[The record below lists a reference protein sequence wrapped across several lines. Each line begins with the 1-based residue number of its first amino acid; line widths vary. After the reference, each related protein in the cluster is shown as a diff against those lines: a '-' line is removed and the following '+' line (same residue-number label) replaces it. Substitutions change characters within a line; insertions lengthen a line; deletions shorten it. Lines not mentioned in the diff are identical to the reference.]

1 MHLGTDYT
9 ENKFASFTFNKDFQ
23 KPTRLFYQAEQQ
35 PMNLLATLEVKAE
48 RRFGWSGHICAWKAK
63 LGTLFLGVIILC
75 LVMTS
80 YILTRDQH
88 RLLLTPSPFQ
98 HSTNNEEFPEL
109 DSAEIEGG
117 TDGQS
122 SPFNWLERTNYATSE
137 LLIETSDS
145 KLQLMP
151 RRLPALED
159 LVKQEAHIFSVIPR
173 KFLQNVKNHCW
184 YTRYTGTASM
194 DPYKKNA
201 YFLHTKHFQTISDY
215 LRKAI
220 WKHLRHHGDEHYRLR
235 CLPYFYIIGQPK
247 CGTTDL
253 YNRLRLHPE
262 VSFSIVKEPHWWTR
276 KRFGH
281 LKVNNFHMLKNMRK
295 YNNLEA
301 PVRGSAAGIIQP
313 WNGFH
318 DRYLIE
324 DYLDLFDL
332 AAYQIQSQIAN
343 SSAEQ
348 PIKSNMVIGEASAS
362 TMWDNNA
369 WQNFYGR
376 TVNGEPPY
384 LIQDFL
390 HAVLPAAK
398 LIVILRDPVERL
410 YSDYLY
416 FISANKSVEDFHEKV
431 KDSLQIFDGC
441 LMHSSLRSCVYN
453 STVNSAMPVRLQIGL
468 YAVFLWDWFAVFNQ
482 NQFLILRLEEHAAD
496 LKKSLRRVFEFL
508 NLGNL
513 TEQQE
518 AAIINKPA
526 SNTRRPKDRSL
537 GPMLPETR
545 RILEDFYGPFNE
557 KLALLLNDDS
567 FLWEK

>member
-1 MHLGTDYT
+1 MLSGTDLT

-23 KPTRLFYQAEQQ
+23 KPPRLFYEAEQQ

-48 RRFGWSGHICAWKAK
+48 RRFGWSGHIFAWKAK

-75 LVMTS
+75 LVMAS
-80 YILTRDQH
+80 YILTRDQQ

-98 HSTNNEEFPEL
+98 YSTTTNNEEFPEM
-109 DSAEIEGG
+109 DSAEIESD
-117 TDGQS
+117 TDGLS
-122 SPFNWLERTNYATSE
+122 LPLNWLERTNYLTSE
-137 LLIETSDS
+137 LIIETSDS

-151 RRLPALED
+151 RRLPRWDD

-184 YTRYTGTASM
+184 YTRYTGTAST
-194 DPYKKNA
+194 DPYKNNA
-201 YFLHTKHFQTISDY
+201 YFLHTKHFQTIFDY
-215 LRKAI
+215 LKKVI
-220 WKHLRHHGDEHYRLR
+220 WKHLQRRGDEHYRLR

-276 KRFGH
+276 KRFG
-281 LKVNNFHMLKNMRK
+281 
-295 YNNLEA
+295 
-301 PVRGSAAGIIQP
+301 IIQP

-318 DRYLIE
+318 DRYLVE

-332 AAYQIQSQIAN
+332 AAHQIQSQIAN

-348 PIKSNMVIGEASAS
+348 QINSNMVIGEASAS

-376 TVNGEPPY
+376 TANSEPPY

-398 LIVILRDPVERL
+398 LIVMLRDPVERL

-453 STVNSAMPVRLQIGL
+453 CTVNSAMPVRLQIGL
-468 YAVFLWDWFAVFNQ
+468 YAVFVWDWYAVFNR

-496 LKKSLRRVFEFL
+496 LKNSMRRVFDFL

-513 TEQQE
+513 TEQLE
-518 AAIINKPA
+518 AAIINNPA
-526 SNTRRPKDRSL
+526 SNTRRPKDKSL

-557 KLALLLNDDS
+557 KLALLLDDDS

>member
-1 MHLGTDYT
+1 MHPGSDRI
-9 ENKFASFTFNKDFQ
+9 ENKLASFTCNKGYQ
-23 KPTRLFYQAEQQ
+23 KLPPLFHEAQRQ
-35 PMNLLATLEVKAE
+35 PMKLLATLEIKAE
-48 RRFGWSGHICAWKAK
+48 RRFGWSGYIFTWKAK
-63 LGTLFLGVIILC
+63 HGTLFLGVIILC
-75 LVMTS
+75 LVMAS
-80 YILTRDQH
+80 YILTRDQQK
-88 RLLLTPSPFQ
+88 LLLTPSPFQ
-98 HSTNNEEFPEL
+98 YSTTTNNEESPEL
-109 DSAEIEGG
+109 DSAEIEG
-117 TDGQS
+117 DADS
-122 SPFNWLERTNYATSE
+122 SPFNWLERISYATPE
-137 LLIETSDS
+137 LFTETSDS
-145 KLQLMP
+145 KPQLMP
-151 RRLPALED
+151 RRLPGRED
-159 LVKQEAHIFSVIPR
+159 LVKQEAHIFSVIPQ

-184 YTRYTGTASM
+184 YTRYTGTAST

-201 YFLHTKHFQTISDY
+201 YFLHTKHFQTIFDY
-215 LRKAI
+215 LKKVI
-220 WKHLRHHGDEHYRLR
+220 WKHLQHRGNEHYRLR

-276 KRFGH
+276 KRFG
-281 LKVNNFHMLKNMRK
+281 
-295 YNNLEA
+295 
-301 PVRGSAAGIIQP
+301 IIQP

-332 AAYQIQSQIAN
+332 AAHQIQSQIAN

-348 PIKSNMVIGEASAS
+348 LIKSNMVIGEASAS

-369 WQNFYGR
+369 WQNFYHR

-398 LIVILRDPVERL
+398 LIVMLRDPVERL

-453 STVNSAMPVRLQIGL
+453 CTVNSAMPVRLQIGL
-468 YAVFLWDWFAVFNQ
+468 YAVFLWDWYAVYNQ
-482 NQFLILRLEEHAAD
+482 NQFLILRLEEHAAN
-496 LKKSLRRVFEFL
+496 LKKSMHRVFEFL
-508 NLGNL
+508 SLGNL

-518 AAIINKPA
+518 AAIINNPA
-526 SNTRRPKDRSL
+526 SNTRRPKDKSL

-545 RILEDFYGPFNE
+545 RILENFYRPFNE
-557 KLALLLNDDS
+557 KLALLLDDDS

>member
-1 MHLGTDYT
+1 MHSGPNCT

-23 KPTRLFYQAEQQ
+23 KPPQLFYEAQQQ
-35 PMNLLATLEVKAE
+35 PMNLLATLEIKAE
-48 RRFGWSGHICAWKAK
+48 RRFKWSGYIFAWKAK

-75 LVMTS
+75 LVMAS
-80 YILTRDQH
+80 YILTRDQQ

-98 HSTNNEEFPEL
+98 YNTSTNNNFLEL
-109 DSAEIEGG
+109 DSTEFE
-117 TDGQS
+117 DDNDELS
-122 SPFNWLERTNYATSE
+122 SPLSWLGSSNYLKSE
-137 LLIETSDS
+137 LIIETRNS
-145 KLQLMP
+145 KLQLTP
-151 RRLPALED
+151 RRLPEWDD
-159 LVKQEAHIFSVIPR
+159 LIKEEAHIFSVIPR
-173 KFLQNVKNHCW
+173 RFLQNVKNHCW
-184 YTRYTGTASM
+184 YTRYMGTPST
-194 DPYKKNA
+194 DPYKNNA
-201 YFLHTKHFQTISDY
+201 YFLHTKHFQTIFDY
-215 LRKAI
+215 LRKVV
-220 WKHLRHHGDEHYRLR
+220 WKHLQHHGDEHYRLR

-276 KRFGH
+276 KRFG
-281 LKVNNFHMLKNMRK
+281 
-295 YNNLEA
+295 
-301 PVRGSAAGIIQP
+301 IIQP

-318 DRYLIE
+318 GRYLIE

-332 AAYQIQSQIAN
+332 AAHQIQSQIAN

-348 PIKSNMVIGEASAS
+348 EIDSNMVIGEASAS

-376 TVNGEPPY
+376 TANSEPPY

-390 HAVLPAAK
+390 HGVLPAAK
-398 LIVILRDPVERL
+398 LIVMLRDPVERL

-431 KDSLQIFDGC
+431 KDSLQIFEGC

-453 STVNSAMPVRLQIGL
+453 CTVNSAMPVRLQIGL
-468 YAVFLWDWFAVFNQ
+468 YTVFVWDWYAVYNP

-496 LKKSLRRVFEFL
+496 LKNSMGRVFRFL

-513 TEQQE
+513 TEKQE
-518 AAIINKPA
+518 AAIINNPA
-526 SNTRRPKDRSL
+526 SNTRRPKDKSL

-545 RILEDFYGPFNE
+545 RILEEFYRPFNK

>member
-1 MHLGTDYT
+1 MQSRPNCT

-23 KPTRLFYQAEQQ
+23 KPPRLFYEAEQQ

-48 RRFGWSGHICAWKAK
+48 RRFKWSGYLFAWKAK

-75 LVMTS
+75 LVMAS
-80 YILTRDQH
+80 YILTRNQQ

-98 HSTNNEEFPEL
+98 YSTSTNSNFLEL
-109 DSAEIEGG
+109 DSTEFEDD
-117 TDGQS
+117 TDELS
-122 SPFNWLERTNYATSE
+122 SPLNWIGSTNYLKSE
-137 LLIETSDS
+137 LIIKTRNF
-145 KLQLMP
+145 KLQLTP
-151 RRLPALED
+151 RRLPEWND
-159 LVKQEAHIFSVIPR
+159 LIKEEAHIFSVIPR
-173 KFLQNVKNHCW
+173 RFLQNVKNHCW
-184 YTRYTGTASM
+184 YMKYTGTAST
-194 DPYKKNA
+194 DPYKNNA
-201 YFLHTKHFQTISDY
+201 YFLHTKHFQMIFDY
-215 LRKAI
+215 LRKVI
-220 WKHLRHHGDEHYRLR
+220 WKHLQHHDGEHYRLR

-276 KRFGH
+276 KRFG
-281 LKVNNFHMLKNMRK
+281 
-295 YNNLEA
+295 
-301 PVRGSAAGIIQP
+301 IIQP

-318 DRYLIE
+318 GRYLIE

-332 AAYQIQSQIAN
+332 AAHQIQNQISN

-348 PIKSNMVIGEASAS
+348 EMDSNMIIGEASAS

-369 WQNFYGR
+369 WQSFYGR
-376 TVNGEPPY
+376 TANSEPPY

-398 LIVILRDPVERL
+398 LIVMLRDPVERL

-431 KDSLQIFDGC
+431 KDSLQIFDSC

-453 STVNSAMPVRLQIGL
+453 CTVNSAMPVRLQIGL
-468 YAVFLWDWFAVFNQ
+468 YAVFLWDWYAVYNQ

-496 LKKSLRRVFEFL
+496 VKNSMDRVFRFL
-508 NLGNL
+508 DLGNL
-513 TEQQE
+513 TEKQE
-518 AAIINKPA
+518 AAIINNPA
-526 SNTRRPKDRSL
+526 SNTRRPKDKSL

-545 RILEDFYGPFNE
+545 KILEEFYRPFNE
-557 KLALLLNDDS
+557 QLALLLNNDS

>member
-1 MHLGTDYT
+1 MHSVPKCTD
-9 ENKFASFTFNKDFQ
+9 NKSASFTCKKDFQ
-23 KPTRLFYQAEQQ
+23 KPPRLFYKAERQ

-48 RRFGWSGHICAWKAK
+48 RRFKWSGYIFAWRAK

-75 LVMTS
+75 LVMAS
-80 YILTRDQH
+80 YILTRDQQ

-98 HSTNNEEFPEL
+98 YSTSTNNDFLEM
-109 DSAEIEGG
+109 DSIEIED
-117 TDGQS
+117 DGDDFS
-122 SPFNWLERTNYATSE
+122 SPINWLGGSNYLKTE
-137 LLIETSDS
+137 LIIKTRNS

-151 RRLPALED
+151 RRLPEWDD
-159 LVKQEAHIFSVIPR
+159 LVKQEAHIFSVVPTN
-173 KFLQNVKNHCW
+173 FLQNVKNHCW
-184 YTRYTGTASM
+184 HTRYTEPAST
-194 DPYKKNA
+194 DPYKNNA
-201 YFLHTKHFQTISDY
+201 YFLHTKHFQMTFDY
-215 LRKAI
+215 LRKVI
-220 WKHLRHHGDEHYRLR
+220 WKHLHHHGGEHYRLR

-276 KRFGH
+276 KRFG
-281 LKVNNFHMLKNMRK
+281 
-295 YNNLEA
+295 
-301 PVRGSAAGIIQP
+301 IIQP

-318 DRYLIE
+318 GRYLIE

-332 AAYQIQSQIAN
+332 AAHKIQSQIAN
-343 SSAEQ
+343 SSVEHQ
-348 PIKSNMVIGEASAS
+348 ISSNMVIGEASAS

-376 TVNGEPPY
+376 TANSEPPY

-398 LIVILRDPVERL
+398 LIVMLRDPVERL

-431 KDSLQIFDGC
+431 KDSLQLFNGC

-453 STVNSAMPVRLQIGL
+453 CTVNSAMPVRLQIGL
-468 YAVFLWDWFAVFNQ
+468 YVVFVWDWYSVYNP

-496 LKKSLRRVFEFL
+496 LKNSMSRVFRFL

-513 TEQQE
+513 TEKQE
-518 AAIINKPA
+518 ATIINNPA
-526 SNTRRPKDRSL
+526 SNTRRPKDKSL
-537 GPMLPETR
+537 GPMLQETR
-545 RILEDFYGPFNE
+545 RILKDFYRPFNE
-557 KLALLLNDDS
+557 KLALLLNNDS

>member
-1 MHLGTDYT
+1 MRSGTDRT
-9 ENKFASFTFNKDFQ
+9 ENKFASFTFNKDYQ
-23 KPTRLFYQAEQQ
+23 KLPRLFYEAEQQ
-35 PMNLLATLEVKAE
+35 PVKLLATLEVKAE
-48 RRFGWSGHICAWKAK
+48 RRFGWSGHIFAWKAK
-63 LGTLFLGVIILC
+63 HGTLFLGVIILC
-75 LVMTS
+75 LVMAS
-80 YILTRDQH
+80 YILTRDQQK
-88 RLLLTPSPFQ
+88 LLLTPSPFQ
-98 HSTNNEEFPEL
+98 YSTATNNEEFPEL
-109 DSAEIEGG
+109 DSAEIEGD
-117 TDGQS
+117 TDGFS
-122 SPFNWLERTNYATSE
+122 SPFNWLEKITYATPE
-137 LLIETSDS
+137 LITETSDS

-151 RRLPALED
+151 RRLPGWED
-159 LVKQEAHIFSVIPR
+159 LVKQEAHLFSVIPR
-173 KFLQNVKNHCW
+173 RFLQNVKNHCW
-184 YTRYTGTASM
+184 YTRYTGTAST

-201 YFLHTKHFQTISDY
+201 YFLHTKHFQAIFDY
-215 LRKAI
+215 LKKVI
-220 WKHLRHHGDEHYRLR
+220 WKHLQHRGDEHYRLR

-276 KRFGH
+276 KRFG
-281 LKVNNFHMLKNMRK
+281 
-295 YNNLEA
+295 
-301 PVRGSAAGIIQP
+301 IIQP

-332 AAYQIQSQIAN
+332 AAHQIQSQIAN

-348 PIKSNMVIGEASAS
+348 LIKSNMLIGEASAS

-369 WQNFYGR
+369 WQNFYRR
-376 TVNGEPPY
+376 TTNGEPPY

-398 LIVILRDPVERL
+398 LIVMLRDPVERL

-453 STVNSAMPVRLQIGL
+453 CTVNSAMPVRLQIGL
-468 YAVFLWDWFAVFNQ
+468 YAVFLWDWYAVYNR
-482 NQFLILRLEEHAAD
+482 NQFLILRLEEHAAN
-496 LKKSLRRVFEFL
+496 LKKSMHRVFGFL
-508 NLGNL
+508 SLGNL

-518 AAIINKPA
+518 AAIINNPA
-526 SNTRRPKDRSL
+526 SNTRRPKDKSL

-545 RILEDFYGPFNE
+545 RILEDFYRPFNE
-557 KLALLLNDDS
+557 KLSMLLNDDS